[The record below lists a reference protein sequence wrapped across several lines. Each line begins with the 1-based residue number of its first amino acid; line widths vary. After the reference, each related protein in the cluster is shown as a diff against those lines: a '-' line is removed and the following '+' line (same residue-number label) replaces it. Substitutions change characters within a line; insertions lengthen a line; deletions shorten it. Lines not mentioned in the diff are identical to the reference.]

1 LQATGL
7 ARWSWQWSWAFG
19 PSGSTRSVTGGDR
32 AEHGS
37 GCDLEQEKHI
47 PAGHGWRPGL
57 VIRPFMR

>member
-1 LQATGL
+1 
-7 ARWSWQWSWAFG
+7 
-19 PSGSTRSVTGGDR
+19 VTGGDR